1 MTGDCVTGAETDAA
15 ETVAAAVAYI
25 RLAHSQRWA
34 VGVAAVL
41 ACNR

>member
-15 ETVAAAVAYI
+15 VAAAVAYI
-25 RLAHSQRWA
+25 RLAHSQRLA

>member
-15 ETVAAAVAYI
+15 VVVAVAYI

>member
-1 MTGDCVTGAETDAA
+1 MTGDCVTGASAAETDA
-15 ETVAAAVAYI
+15 AAAVAYI